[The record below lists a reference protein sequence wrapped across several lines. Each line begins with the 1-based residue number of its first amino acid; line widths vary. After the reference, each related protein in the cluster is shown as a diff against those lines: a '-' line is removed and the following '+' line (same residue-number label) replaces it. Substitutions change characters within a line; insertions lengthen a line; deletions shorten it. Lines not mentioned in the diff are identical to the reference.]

1 MKHIIKTLGALGGL
15 LLGTSVHAQ
24 LLDDAICRAE
34 PIDAHCSGSIPELAD
49 ACDYANSYLAYI
61 TPICETTVA
70 NVNDAVSN
78 LIARGYV
85 RVGEP
90 QTASS
95 SENCPG
101 GPKIGQLQGCLNL
114 TSQVMY
120 SARLDQ
126 SVLVCAA
133 VDPQA
138 TRMDMACGGGGGL
151 NVAPLAIGR
160 VLQEAADGSGITV
173 TTTVTSHDLDGP
185 LRSVTVENRMDPSS
199 PISVPLPHSIRL
211 PGPGELISI
220 TGPSP
225 GPGPVLPP
233 IETISVEDVAE
244 VVR

>member
-1 MKHIIKTLGALGGL
+1 MKQVFKTMGALGGL
-15 LLGTSVHAQ
+15 LIGTSAHAQ

-101 GPKIGQLQGCLNL
+101 GPKLGQLQGCLNL
-114 TSQVMY
+114 TTQVMY

-160 VLQEAADGSGITV
+160 VLQESADGSDITV

-185 LRSVTVENRMDPSS
+185 LRSVTVENRLDPSA
-199 PISVPLPHSIRL
+199 PIGLALPETAKL
-211 PGPGELISI
+211 PDPSEIVI
-220 TGPSP
+220 GPSP
-225 GPGPVLPP
+225 PPQNPV
-233 IETISVEDVAE
+233 IEALKRSFAD
-244 VVR
+244 

>member
-34 PIDAHCSGSIPELAD
+34 PINTHCSDSIPELAD

-101 GPKIGQLQGCLNL
+101 GPKLGQLQGCLNL
-114 TSQVMY
+114 TTQVMY

-185 LRSVTVENRMDPSS
+185 LRSVTVENRMDPSAPVGLPWLDTMKIPDPNEIVSPGYPPPES
-199 PISVPLPHSIRL
+199 PIIEALKRSI
-211 PGPGELISI
+211 
-220 TGPSP
+220 
-225 GPGPVLPP
+225 
-233 IETISVEDVAE
+233 AY
-244 VVR
+244 